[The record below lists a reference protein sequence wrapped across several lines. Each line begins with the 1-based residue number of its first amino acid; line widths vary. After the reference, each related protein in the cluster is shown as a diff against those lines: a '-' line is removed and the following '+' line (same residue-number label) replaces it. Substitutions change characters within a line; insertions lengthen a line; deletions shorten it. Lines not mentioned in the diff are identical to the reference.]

1 MIKSRTRLICL
12 SIVSAVALGVIAQAR
27 SHAENKTEK
36 ADPALE
42 RTRKQVRMLD
52 DLYKTAI
59 VLITDKYVQSDNDLP
74 AGTAFQA
81 LFGAMKKKG
90 WHEVRLL
97 DATGEPINAKNAPAD
112 DFEKEAIKQ
121 LLAGKAGYEQVIEKN
136 QKRYLRSATIIPVV
150 MKKCIM
156 CHPHYEN
163 VPEGKAIG
171 ALGYTVPIE

>member
-1 MIKSRTRLICL
+1 MTKRARFALL
-12 SIVSAVALGVIAQAR
+12 AVSAIALGIFVDAR
-27 SHAENKTEK
+27 SRAENK
-36 ADPALE
+36 AGQSDAALE

-59 VLITDKYVQSDNDLP
+59 VLITDKYVHSDADLP

-97 DATGEPINAKNAPAD
+97 DATGEPLVAKNAPAD

-121 LLAGKAGYEQVIEKN
+121 VLAGKAGHEQVVEKDK
-136 QKRYLRSATIIPVV
+136 QRYLRSATVIPVV
-150 MKKCIM
+150 MKKCVM
-156 CHPHYEN
+156 CHAHYEDAK
-163 VPEGKAIG
+163 PGQAIG
-171 ALGYTVPIE
+171 ALSYTIPIE